1 MEKRGHEKDPL
12 PGATRK
18 SIRTARRAIYRV
30 GRRIECCN
38 MRSDAEE
45 VDESDAAVVSA
56 GAQGAQLLG
65 SIHVDCGHVEC
76 ICESR
81 GRYAK
86 RLKAGSNEREYS
98 QLLLASVPCWE
109 ESGDTSQLGVEVRGR
124 STTAPAMQ

>member
-1 MEKRGHEKDPL
+1 
-12 PGATRK
+12 
-18 SIRTARRAIYRV
+18 
-30 GRRIECCN
+30 

-81 GRYAK
+81 GIYAK

-98 QLLLASVPCWE
+98 
-109 ESGDTSQLGVEVRGR
+109 
-124 STTAPAMQ
+124 